1 MIDAPPIPDLE
12 LALRLVESV
21 QDHPKATRDEAAS
34 LVAREGLDQE
44 TLAVS
49 WWALGLAARQ
59 LNDLDEADSALRT
72 ALRIANEAGLT
83 RRVGQ
88 IRSSHALVLLY
99 TGATQSALEETELA
113 MAELSGRDL
122 ARNEMQL
129 GLILQRLGRLDE
141 ALVRYRSALVGLR
154 RSGDRLAEARLLSN
168 RGVLH
173 GYRGEIDLGVSDLET
188 ARRIGDDL
196 GQKLIVA
203 ASAHNLGFLEGR
215 RGDMPAALAWFDR
228 AESAYEA
235 LGRPPGM
242 VEVLWANRAE
252 LLLSAGLYS
261 EAEKAVA
268 AAIAGLEKTENKTDL
283 SETRLLAAEV
293 ALAAHRPDEAVDAAA
308 VAAL

>member
-173 GYRGEIDLGVSDLET
+173 G
-188 ARRIGDDL
+188 
-196 GQKLIVA
+196 
-203 ASAHNLGFLEGR
+203 
-215 RGDMPAALAWFDR
+215 
-228 AESAYEA
+228 
-235 LGRPPGM
+235 
-242 VEVLWANRAE
+242 
-252 LLLSAGLYS
+252 
-261 EAEKAVA
+261 
-268 AAIAGLEKTENKTDL
+268 
-283 SETRLLAAEV
+283 
-293 ALAAHRPDEAVDAAA
+293 
-308 VAAL
+308 